1 MRFVMRYIYHEKRNE
16 NTKNLL
22 HNRGGTFII
31 KIKNQNKKGIGRNRR
46 MKEKKKKLTQSE
58 IDGVQYRRAKLWQI
72 ICYACNAFIGMS
84 VYSLIGM
91 ASYSASI
98 GFGVA
103 TAVVGVILTCTRI
116 LDGITDPMLAF
127 VYDRV
132 NTKFGKIRI
141 LMVAGWGIEAIGL
154 LGMFSWFTGKFTG
167 VVGIV
172 VFTLL
177 YVVYVIGYTIVN
189 MTAQTIPALIS
200 NDPKQRPTIGV
211 WVTALNYMIP
221 MVLTIVFN
229 VILLPKFGGTYNLEF
244 LSAVCK
250 LVVGISF
257 VGLILVSLGVSEYDK
272 PENFEGLNEK
282 KEPLKVKDMVAVLK
296 ENKPLQC
303 YVAAVASDKL
313 AQVTASQAVITTMMG
328 GIIIGNMG
336 LSSILG
342 MISMLPSIIFA
353 IFGARYAGKHGSQEA
368 ITTWTKVCL
377 VLGVISIIFF
387 VAVDPSKIG
396 VMFSSSMIIYVV
408 LTLFL
413 NGAKMC
419 VSTANT
425 SFMADIIDY
434 ELDRT
439 GKYVPAVVSG
449 TYSFLDKII
458 SSFGAL
464 LASASVALIG
474 YTSTMPQPG
483 DECTTGVLVLTIGLT
498 YALPMLGWICTLVA
512 MKFCHLN
519 REEMVAVQKRI
530 AEKKEAL
537 KQQKAQ

>member
-1 MRFVMRYIYHEKRNE
+1 
-16 NTKNLL
+16 
-22 HNRGGTFII
+22 
-31 KIKNQNKKGIGRNRR
+31 

-116 LDGITDPMLAF
+116 LDGITDPLLAF

-154 LGMFSWFTGKFTG
+154 LGMFSWLTGKFTG
-167 VVGIV
+167 IAGIV
-172 VFTLL
+172 VFTVL

-189 MTAQTIPALIS
+189 MTGQTIPVLIS

-211 WVTALNYMIP
+211 WVTALNYLLP
-221 MVLTIVFN
+221 MTLGIVFN
-229 VILLPKFGGTYNLEF
+229 VVLLPKFGGTINLEY

-250 LVVGISF
+250 LVIMISF
-257 VGLILVSLGVSEYDK
+257 IGLVLVCLGVSEFDK
-272 PENFEGLNEK
+272 PENFEGLNVK

-303 YVAAVASDKL
+303 YVAAAASDKI

-342 MISMLPSIIFA
+342 MVSMLPSIIFA

-377 VLGVISIIFF
+377 VLGAILIVFF
-387 VAVDPSKIG
+387 VVIDPSKIG
-396 VMFSSSMIIYVV
+396 VMFS
-408 LTLFL
+408 
-413 NGAKMC
+413 
-419 VSTANT
+419 
-425 SFMADIIDY
+425 
-434 ELDRT
+434 
-439 GKYVPAVVSG
+439 
-449 TYSFLDKII
+449 
-458 SSFGAL
+458 
-464 LASASVALIG
+464 
-474 YTSTMPQPG
+474 
-483 DECTTGVLVLTIGLT
+483 
-498 YALPMLGWICTLVA
+498 
-512 MKFCHLN
+512 
-519 REEMVAVQKRI
+519 
-530 AEKKEAL
+530 
-537 KQQKAQ
+537 

>member
-1 MRFVMRYIYHEKRNE
+1 
-16 NTKNLL
+16 
-22 HNRGGTFII
+22 
-31 KIKNQNKKGIGRNRR
+31 

-211 WVTALNYMIP
+211 WVSALNYMIP

>member
-1 MRFVMRYIYHEKRNE
+1 MRYIYHEKRNE

-211 WVTALNYMIP
+211 WVTALNYMIH

>member
-1 MRFVMRYIYHEKRNE
+1 
-16 NTKNLL
+16 
-22 HNRGGTFII
+22 
-31 KIKNQNKKGIGRNRR
+31 

-282 KEPLKVKDMVAVLK
+282 KRTIESKRYG
-296 ENKPLQC
+296 C
-303 YVAAVASDKL
+303 
-313 AQVTASQAVITTMMG
+313 
-328 GIIIGNMG
+328 
-336 LSSILG
+336 SSE
-342 MISMLPSIIFA
+342 
-353 IFGARYAGKHGSQEA
+353 RK
-368 ITTWTKVCL
+368 
-377 VLGVISIIFF
+377 
-387 VAVDPSKIG
+387 
-396 VMFSSSMIIYVV
+396 
-408 LTLFL
+408 
-413 NGAKMC
+413 
-419 VSTANT
+419 
-425 SFMADIIDY
+425 
-434 ELDRT
+434 
-439 GKYVPAVVSG
+439 
-449 TYSFLDKII
+449 
-458 SSFGAL
+458 
-464 LASASVALIG
+464 
-474 YTSTMPQPG
+474 
-483 DECTTGVLVLTIGLT
+483 
-498 YALPMLGWICTLVA
+498 
-512 MKFCHLN
+512 
-519 REEMVAVQKRI
+519 
-530 AEKKEAL
+530 
-537 KQQKAQ
+537 